1 MYADV
6 GYLTGKEYIFEEK
19 NLPIAVSNCGHYRMH
34 EFDRASTHRPNGLVD
49 YQLLYIASGKGHF
62 YFTENEE
69 TLVTAGQ
76 MVLYRPHEMQKYI
89 YKESNLTDVYWVH
102 FTGNQVEQLLQKYH
116 FPTDSHVLYCG
127 ISSEYQRIYQ
137 AMIQELQLQHTHFK
151 ESLALL
157 LQQLYVAVSR
167 QLTSEL
173 KGSSSIQLEMAGA
186 ANYFR
191 EHYNEEISIEK
202 FAADRNMSIS
212 WFIRS
217 FRQYNGKTPLAYI
230 LNIRIS
236 TARHLLQTTSYNVT
250 EIASIVGYD
259 NPLYFCRLFKK
270 MTGVAPSEYRSQ
282 AF

>member
-6 GYLTGKEYIFEEK
+6 GYSNGKEYIFEEK
-19 NLPIAVSNCGHYRMH
+19 NLPLAVSSCGHYRMH
-34 EFDRASTHRPNGLVD
+34 KFDHASTHRPNGLAD
-49 YQLLYIASGKGHF
+49 YQLLYFASGKGHF

-89 YKESNLTDVYWVH
+89 YQESDLTDVYWVH
-102 FTGNQVEQLLQKYH
+102 FTGNQVEQLLQEYH

-151 ESLALL
+151 ESLVLL

-167 QLTSEL
+167 QLTSDL
-173 KGSSSIQLEMAGA
+173 KDRSIQPEMASA

-270 MTGVAPSEYRSQ
+270 MTGFAPSEYRNQ